1 MNSMALGKDYAQQ
14 QCSIARALEVVGE
27 RWTLLVVRDAFYGVR
42 RYNDFLVHLGAP
54 RAVLAARLQ
63 ALVEAGVLDRR
74 RYRESPPRDE
84 YVLTGRGLA
93 LWPVL
98 RSLGAWGRA
107 ELPGAVPVRH
117 FHHAD
122 CGTELG
128 AYGECPACGSP
139 SLPPMSRCGPAPG
152 STGTR
157 RTPSAAPSWRL
168 AGSSPLC
175 SRGTSSRSRG
185 ASSRHPAASLRGRG
199 ARDETCRFL
208 LGRGNFRIVPHVLS
222 VRHRAA
228 VREGVRR

>member
-1 MNSMALGKDYAQQ
+1 MGLMALGKDYAQQ

-42 RYNDFLVHLGAP
+42 RYNDFLVHLGIP

-74 RYRESPPRDE
+74 RYQESPPRDE
-84 YVLTGRGLA
+84 YVLTERGLA

-107 ELPGAVPVRH
+107 EVPGAVPLRH

-128 AYGECPACGSP
+128 PYGECPSCRVPVPLADVEMRPGAGLDP
-139 SLPPMSRCGPAPG
+139 DPADPVSRALLRP
-152 STGTR
+152 R
-157 RTPSAAPSWRL
+157 RL
-168 AGSSPLC
+168 LVPLEH
-175 SRGTSSRSRG
+175 TSS
-185 ASSRHPAASLRGRG
+185 
-199 ARDETCRFL
+199 
-208 LGRGNFRIVPHVLS
+208 
-222 VRHRAA
+222 
-228 VREGVRR
+228 